1 MDQNQTPGGRPAPKK
16 PCFANRFLDD
26 PNIEQTLLMDAT
38 NTSEHPPT
46 GGNSLGDGGAKFAP
60 SSLFA
65 APPADPNGTRND
77 FDDSLADLTCSFKPS
92 SALFGAQQSP
102 FPQPKPADVLVA
114 EISVLELEK
123 TQEVTLPFLPDVDVQ
138 SVVFEAIEL
147 EIGATGADQTAELSE
162 KLTMIEF
169 LCAEHVTALV
179 KKDPTV
185 AKKTDLVESVR
196 DCVRSLVALGRNA
209 SKAKFEAVQA
219 KDRADYDCMMNLE
232 REKTK
237 NIAQEQQLLRSR
249 IAELEDE
256 KQRMEETCT
265 EFQNQIKRLEQ
276 LADEA
281 DTLEHELIKTRVE
294 KKKLAAQL
302 DAALKK

>member
-38 NTSEHPPT
+38 NTSEHPPS
-46 GGNSLGDGGAKFAP
+46 GGHSLGNGGAKFAP

-77 FDDSLADLTCSFKPS
+77 FDDSLADLTCSFKPT

-102 FPQPKPADVLVA
+102 GDAA
-114 EISVLELEK
+114 
-123 TQEVTLPFLPDVDVQ
+123 
-138 SVVFEAIEL
+138 SVVFEAIEA
-147 EIGATGADQTAELSE
+147 EIGPTGADQTAELSE
-162 KLTMIEF
+162 KLTLIEF

-179 KKDPTV
+179 KKDPAV

-256 KQRMEETCT
+256 K
-265 EFQNQIKRLEQ
+265 
-276 LADEA
+276 
-281 DTLEHELIKTRVE
+281 
-294 KKKLAAQL
+294 
-302 DAALKK
+302 